1 MNDQP
6 TTQKYILTD
15 DQSNTE
21 RARVDGVTL
30 VKGDLEPKELTEDQ
44 VQRLEQAGM
53 KLSQVDS
60 ETDAAGELK
69 GAALD
74 RKLQE
79 QGVTV
84 ASGTS
89 AEEKRSALKDAVADN
104 ENNS

>member
-6 TTQKYILTD
+6 NTQKYILTN

-21 RARVDGVTL
+21 RARVDEITL

-53 KLSQVDS
+53 KLSRVDS
-60 ETDAAGELK
+60 PAAAAGELK
-69 GAALD
+69 GADLD
-74 RKLQE
+74 RALQE

-89 AEEKRSALKDAVADN
+89 ADEKRSALKDAVADN
-104 ENNS
+104 DDS